1 MWNGYPVAGA
11 TATPLA
17 ASEGRRYDPT
27 PARMPTVY
35 IETYGCQM
43 NVADTELVLGHL
55 RDHGYGRVEAP
66 EDADVI
72 LLNTCAIR
80 EHAEAR
86 VIGRLGELAR
96 HKRRRPAVRIAVTGC
111 MAQHLRGTLRE
122 RAPWVDLLV
131 GPDGYR
137 RLPELLRDG
146 DADPHVALRLDPS
159 ETYADLPVAR
169 APGVRA
175 WVTVMRGCD
184 RFCTFC
190 IVPYVRGRERSL
202 PGPAVVRQVEEL
214 AAAGTREIVFL
225 GQTVN
230 AYHDGTWDFA
240 ELLRRAA
247 RVPGILRIRFTSPHP
262 SDMSERVIDA
272 MADGPTVAPQL
283 HLPVQSGSDRVLAR
297 MARDYTVGQYQD
309 LVARL
314 RARVP
319 GIALSTDVIVGFP
332 GEDDEDFAA
341 TEALVRRVR
350 YDSAFLFKYS
360 PREGT
365 RAFRWGDGVPEEEK
379 GRRLGRLVEVQERI
393 SAESNRALVGSEV
406 EVLVEGPAR
415 RTEGWMAGKTPHM
428 KTVVFPGPASP
439 GELVRVRVEAA
450 TSHTLSGR
458 PVCAG

>member
-1 MWNGYPVAGA
+1 
-11 TATPLA
+11 
-17 ASEGRRYDPT
+17 
-27 PARMPTVY
+27 MPSVY

-55 RDHGYGRVEAP
+55 AVHGYRRTAGP
-66 EDADVI
+66 ETADVI

-80 EHAEAR
+80 EHAEER
-86 VIGRLGELAR
+86 VLGRLGELAR
-96 HKRRRPAVRIAVTGC
+96 YKRRRPDVRLGVTGC
-111 MAQHLRGTLRE
+111 MAQHLRQRLRE
-122 RAPWVDLLV
+122 RAPYVDVLV

-137 RLPELLRDG
+137 RLPELLAAG
-146 DADPHVALRLDPS
+146 GADPHVGLRLDPE

-169 APGVRA
+169 EGGVRA

-202 PGPAVVRQVEEL
+202 PGPVLVEQVRAL
-214 AAAGTREIVFL
+214 AAAGVREVVFL

-230 AYHDGTWDFA
+230 AYHDGAWDFA
-240 ELLRRAA
+240 ELVRRSAA
-247 RVPGILRIRFTSPHP
+247 VPGLRRIRFTSPHP
-262 SDMSERVIDA
+262 AEMSERLIDA
-272 MADGPTVAPQL
+272 MAECPAVAPQL

-297 MARDYTVGQYQD
+297 MQRDYRAAEYEA

-332 GEDDEDFAA
+332 GEDEADFAA
-341 TEALVRRVR
+341 TEALMRRVQ

-360 PREGT
+360 PRAGT
-365 RAFRWGDGVPEEEK
+365 RAFGWGDPVPDEEK
-379 GRRLGRLVEVQERI
+379 SRRLRHLVDLQEGI
-393 SAESNRALVGSEV
+393 SAEINRGLVGARV

-415 RTEGWMAGKTPHM
+415 RPEGWMAGKSREM
-428 KTVVFPGPASP
+428 KTPVFPGPATP
-439 GELVRVRVEAA
+439 GDVVHVRVESA
-450 TSHTLSGR
+450 TSHTLSGT
-458 PVCAG
+458 VAAVG